1 MFLRFSVKEAIGKKT
16 DVKVTPFEPIT
27 VDLLQDTDYQSGS
40 KL

>member
-1 MFLRFSVKEAIGKKT
+1 MKFKLEIGKKT

>member
-1 MFLRFSVKEAIGKKT
+1 MSLSFSVKEAIGKKP

-27 VDLLQDTDYQSGS
+27 LDLLQDTDYQSGS